1 MLIKKSTRT
10 AKIMTMSFFAGG
22 FDQEHGRFQGDGKY
36 TWACGRSFVGSFKAG
51 VPHGYGE
58 MRFPK
63 VSCAPFY
70 RGIRAKRMEELH
82 LNFVSPKFRGNPS
95 ENLKLLK
102 GTVMGM
108 LYN

>member
-1 MLIKKSTRT
+1 MRT
-10 AKIMTMSFFAGG
+10 AISQRKNVEKKVIANSWYNDNAIFAGG

-63 VSCAPFY
+63 VSCAAHPV
-70 RGIRAKRMEELH
+70 EE
-82 LNFVSPKFRGNPS
+82 S
-95 ENLKLLK
+95 EQRVWKN
-102 GTVMGM
+102 
-108 LYN
+108 YN

>member
-1 MLIKKSTRT
+1 MSGIIYLNGNGNLETQKCFLKKSTWAADIKAT
-10 AKIMTMSFFAGG
+10 LLFAGG

-63 VSCAPFY
+63 VSCA
-70 RGIRAKRMEELH
+70 
-82 LNFVSPKFRGNPS
+82 VCT
-95 ENLKLLK
+95 LL
-102 GTVMGM
+102 
-108 LYN
+108 